1 MGSAISVEGLSK
13 SYRVYHDRN
22 TTLKER
28 VLFNRTRYTEHQVL
42 RSVDLEIPWGR
53 TLGIVGRNGS
63 GKSTLLKLLTGII
76 FPDAG
81 TISVRGKVS
90 SLLELGAGFHPEFSG
105 RENVYNNAA
114 VFGLSRKEIDARYEA
129 IVAFS
134 ELEEFIDNPIRTYSS
149 GMYMRLAFSVAI
161 NVDAEVLLIDEI
173 LSVGDASF
181 QAKCLER
188 VGELKESGKTIVIV
202 SHSEGT
208 IRNFCD
214 EAVWLKDGVIVDRGA
229 PDMIMDRYLAEST
242 G

>member
-1 MGSAISVEGLSK
+1 MDAAISVEGLSK
-13 SYRVYHDRN
+13 SYRVYHDRS

-28 VLFNRTRYTEHQVL
+28 VLFNRTRYTEHEVL
-42 RSVDLEIPWGR
+42 RSIDLEIPWGR

-76 FPDAG
+76 FPDEG

-114 VFGLSRKEIDARYEA
+114 VFGLSRKEIEARYEG

-134 ELEEFIDNPIRTYSS
+134 ELEQFIDNPIRTYSS

-161 NVDAEVLLIDEI
+161 NVDAEILLIDEI

-181 QAKCLER
+181 QAKCLSR
-188 VGELKESGKTIVIV
+188 MKELKDSGKTIAIV

-208 IRNFCD
+208 IRSFCD
-214 EAVWLKDGVIVDRGA
+214 EAVWLKDGVIVDRGE
-229 PDMIMDRYLAEST
+229 PGTVVDRYLAEAAR
-242 G
+242 

>member
-1 MGSAISVEGLSK
+1 MDSAISVEGLSK

-28 VLFNRTRYTEHQVL
+28 VLFNRTRYAEHEVL
-42 RSVDLEIPWGR
+42 RGIDIEIPWGR

-76 FPDAG
+76 FPDEG
-81 TISVRGKVS
+81 TIRVRGKVS

-114 VFGLSRKEIDARYEA
+114 VFGLSRKEIEARYEG

-161 NVDAEVLLIDEI
+161 NVDAEILLFDEI

-188 VGELKESGKTIVIV
+188 VNELKQSGKTIVIV
-202 SHSEGT
+202 SHSEST
-208 IRNFCD
+208 IRDFCD
-214 EAVWLKDGVIVDRGA
+214 EAILLQDGAIMDRGDPGA
-229 PDMIMDRYLAEST
+229 VMDRYLAEAAR
-242 G
+242 